1 MFTRF
6 QLTFWLSFDTF
17 DSNPFETRLKHLQ
30 SLRKMEAMAES
41 WSWSVGLVPKMVDH
55 QVIMGFHGFYRF
67 SIVKLAINIHMY
79 IYICINRYT
88 WDYVGFRWFY
98 T

>member
-67 SIVKLAINIHMY
+67 SIVKLAYKYTYVYY
-79 IYICINRYT
+79 IYIYI
-88 WDYVGFRWFY
+88 YV
-98 T
+98 